1 MELGLKNE
9 DITTDDI
16 VKDGEFS
23 LSMQDSLRESAK
35 LALEK
40 W

>member
-9 DITTDDI
+9 DITTDEI

-23 LSMQDSLRESAK
+23 LSMQDSLKASANV
-35 LALEK
+35 ALNG
-40 W
+40 